1 MGLLLRKFK
10 HLLSRRSDQASHN
23 LDEAVQLSFQRTKN
37 IDPETHAQWLQL
49 QRRIAQIEN
58 VTARRRPRLIPRL
71 VFALSV
77 MALAAVGVYYLTRD
91 SPIVFSTQRGEQRV
105 LTLDDGSEVT
115 LSYSTELIVPSSLRS
130 ATSRRVSLKGEAFFR
145 VQRNEVPFIVS
156 TSGVEIE
163 VVGTAFNIRARESI
177 VEVGVIEGSVNVRGL
192 GSGRES
198 SVFLMQ
204 RQMVVVRQD
213 GFTGHV
219 EEIGS
224 PHYPGWMHGKLL
236 LNKTSFL
243 DAIREIE
250 MRFGI
255 SIAIDERQLRQEIIT
270 GILDARTAQ
279 SALTAL
285 CELTGRRF
293 THDGEKFHV
302 Y

>member
-1 MGLLLRKFK
+1 
-10 HLLSRRSDQASHN
+10 
-23 LDEAVQLSFQRTKN
+23 
-37 IDPETHAQWLQL
+37 
-49 QRRIAQIEN
+49 
-58 VTARRRPRLIPRL
+58 
-71 VFALSV
+71 
-77 MALAAVGVYYLTRD
+77 
-91 SPIVFSTQRGEQRV
+91 
-105 LTLDDGSEVT
+105 
-115 LSYSTELIVPSSLRS
+115 
-130 ATSRRVSLKGEAFFR
+130 
-145 VQRNEVPFIVS
+145 
-156 TSGVEIE
+156 
-163 VVGTAFNIRARESI
+163 
-177 VEVGVIEGSVNVRGL
+177 
-192 GSGRES
+192 
-198 SVFLMQ
+198 
-204 RQMVVVRQD
+204 
-213 GFTGHV
+213 V